1 MKQKILTVIVP
12 TYNMENYLRKDLDSL
27 IISEGLENVEVIVV
41 NDGSRDKSL
50 DIATEYAEKYP
61 YVFRII
67 DKPNGNYGSC
77 INAALRIASGKYIK
91 IMDADDSFDTDNF
104 ETLVAELAAI
114 DVDIVFTD
122 YIKTYING
130 KIISYSF
137 DLPIRKKSRIEDVYK
152 TSAFYNILLP
162 ALTYRTNMLREMGYR
177 QTEGVSYSDLEWCFS
192 PVTEAKTVYY
202 SNICVY
208 KYLLGREGQ
217 TMDPAVYS
225 KSIPQRII
233 CFSSML
239 KSIAGK
245 SLSDYMIHFTTEQ
258 LVKHAFYIYE
268 YFLIKNPSAD
278 RALLYEFDG
287 EFKQYNLKAYERCDK
302 FMYRLHIPYPYVT
315 KWRCNNIKQIP
326 WLVRV
331 CGKLLDVI
339 GSIHVKMMRSNPNE
353 ER

>member
-1 MKQKILTVIVP
+1 MEKIISIVVP
-12 TYNMENYLRKDLDSL
+12 TYNMEDYLRKDLDSL

-50 DIATEYAEKYP
+50 EIATEYVEKYP
-61 YVFRII
+61 DVFRVI
-67 DKPNGNYGSC
+67 DKSNGNYGSC
-77 INAALRIASGKYIK
+77 INAALKIASGKYIK
-91 IMDADDSFDTDNF
+91 IMDADDSFNTENF
-104 ETLVAELAAI
+104 RTLVEELASI

-122 YIKTYING
+122 YIKTYTSG

-137 DLPIRKKSRIEDVYK
+137 DLPIRKESRIEDVYK
-152 TSAFYNILLP
+152 TSAFYNILPP
-162 ALTYRTNMLREMGYR
+162 ALTYRTSMLREMGYK

-192 PVTEAKTVYY
+192 PVTEARLVYY
-202 SNICVY
+202 INICVY

-225 KSIPQRII
+225 KSIPQRIV

-239 KSIAGK
+239 ESIAGK
-245 SLSDYMIHFTTEQ
+245 SLPDYMIHFTTEQ

-268 YFLIKNPSAD
+268 YFLIKCPSAD
-278 RALLYEFDG
+278 RKLLCEFDK
-287 EFKQYNLKAYERCDK
+287 EFKHYNLIAYECCNR

-326 WLVRV
+326 LLVRLY
-331 CGKLLDVI
+331 GRLLDVI
-339 GSIHVKMMRSNPNE
+339 GSMHVKMMRNNPNE